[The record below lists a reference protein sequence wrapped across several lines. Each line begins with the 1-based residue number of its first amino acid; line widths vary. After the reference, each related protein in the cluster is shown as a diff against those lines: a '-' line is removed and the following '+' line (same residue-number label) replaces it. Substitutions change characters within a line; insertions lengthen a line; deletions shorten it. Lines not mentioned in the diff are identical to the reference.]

1 MLMAMKDKVRPIY
14 HELQGYLSQAPR
26 EGYAIFKRST
36 WEQINQRIGEL
47 KDITKKDYD
56 GYKMKELE
64 TTQSGQQCM
73 GSEDYRANLAGL
85 ISRLHGEYFSDQ
97 PPPFAGM
104 PSTMITQQQ
113 TQDQTTHV
121 QILLDIQSKIDEKL
135 SECPDGSTEK
145 TFLEKVK
152 ASLSGVGNVTGLLSL
167 ISKTAEEVGLS
178 VEQLSKLFS

>member
-1 MLMAMKDKVRPIY
+1 MKDKVRPIY

-85 ISRLHGEYFSDQ
+85 ISRLHGEYFFQ
-97 PPPFAGM
+97 EPPPFAGM
-104 PSTMITQQQ
+104 PSTIISQQQ
-113 TQDQTTHV
+113 TQNQATHF
-121 QILLDIQSKIDEKL
+121 QILLDIESKIDEKMKAY
-135 SECPDGSTEK
+135 PDESGER

-152 ASLSGVGNVTGLLSL
+152 ASLSKVSNVTELPIVIL
-167 ISKTAEEVGLS
+167 KTAKDVGLTI
-178 VEQLSKLFS
+178 EQLSKLFS